1 MTVGFAACASR
12 RRLRAKAKTME
23 LDIQRIAKAV
33 QGTFVVPAR
42 SEAKACGLSW
52 DSRTVE
58 PGWAYACIVGERSD
72 GHDFALPAMRAG
84 ASLVL
89 VTHDLGEEALEYAAR
104 EGVAVVR
111 VADMVQALA
120 NIAAQWRDELA
131 ACVVGVTGSVGKTTT
146 RSLIGQV
153 LSARFATQATKGN
166 FNNELGAPLTV
177 MNTNRDTQ
185 MLVLEMG
192 MDNLG
197 QIAHIAS
204 FARPDMGVI
213 TNVGVMHL
221 EYLKTRENIARAKA
235 ELLEALPDGSG
246 WAFLNA
252 ADDMT
257 DFVRAHAR
265 LDARGIR
272 VCLYDG
278 TPEAH
283 DCMAALMAS
292 ERKGQCAV
300 WAEDIELDA
309 QGCAHFTLCAQGFD
323 ADALHVQRCACA
335 LALRG
340 LHNVSNACA
349 AAAVGLVQGIN
360 LDAVASALGQAQPE
374 AGRQELKHTASG
386 AAVFDDSY
394 NAGPDSMKA
403 SLAMLGAYACE
414 GTRVAVLGDMGELG
428 TASAEGHAS
437 VGVAAAQAG
446 VDLLVCVG
454 ERARGIAQGAQGA
467 GMSASCIVCVED
479 AAAAVA
485 ALDGRL
491 GAHDVV
497 LVKASHFM
505 GLDRVV
511 EGIIA

>member
-1 MTVGFAACASR
+1 
-12 RRLRAKAKTME
+12 ME

-42 SEAKACGLSW
+42 SGTAACGLSW

-89 VTHDLGEEALEYAAR
+89 VTHDLGQEALDFAVG
-104 EGVAVVR
+104 EGIAVVR

-120 NIAAQWRDELA
+120 DMAAQWRDELA

-146 RSLIGQV
+146 RSLISQV

-177 MNTNRDTQ
+177 MRTRCDTQ

-235 ELLEALPDGSG
+235 ELLEALPDGTG

-257 DFVRAHAR
+257 DFVRDYAR
-265 LDARGIR
+265 LDERGIR

-278 TPEAH
+278 TPEAR
-283 DCMAALMAS
+283 DRMAACDAS
-292 ERKGQCAV
+292 KRKGQRAV

-309 QGCAHFTLCAQGFD
+309 QGCARFMLCAQGFG
-323 ADALHVQRCACA
+323 ADQAQVQRCSCA

-349 AAAVGLVQGIN
+349 AAAVGLVQGIG
-360 LDAVASALGQAQPE
+360 LDAVASALGEAQPE
-374 AGRQELKHTASG
+374 AGRQELKYTANG
-386 AAVFDDSY
+386 AVVFDDSY

-403 SLAMLGAYACE
+403 SLAMLGAYECV
-414 GTRVAVLGDMGELG
+414 GRRVAVLGDMGELG
-428 TASAEGHAS
+428 TACAEGHAS
-437 VGVAAAQAG
+437 VGAAAAQAG

-454 ERARGIAQGAQGA
+454 NLARGIAAGAQGA
-467 GMSASCIVCVED
+467 GMSESCIVCVED
-479 AAAAVA
+479 AHAAIA

-497 LVKASHFM
+497 LVKASRFM

-511 EGIIA
+511 EGMIA